1 MKDYYWLNEDS
12 RIFLE
17 RGYLKGE
24 TPEERIKS
32 ISDAAQGY
40 LGIEGFSDKFSSYMK
55 RGFYS
60 LASPVWS
67 NFGRKNGLPI
77 SCNGVYVPDR
87 MDGILAKQGEV
98 GMQTKHGSG
107 TSAYFG
113 DLRGRGEKINSGG
126 ESSGAVHFMELFDK
140 VAAVVSQGN
149 VRRGS
154 FAAYLPIEHSDIK
167 EFLRIRSEGN
177 AIQEMSFGVTVGD
190 DWMKSMIAGDP
201 DKRQIWA
208 SLIKKRF
215 ETGYPYLFFKDAAN
229 NQAPDCYR
237 DNGMEIYA
245 SNLCNEISLPSTED
259 ESFVCCLSSLN
270 LVRWDEIIKTD
281 AVETM
286 TMFLDA
292 VMEEYI
298 QKTEDIPFMKPS
310 HNFAKRHRALG
321 MGVLGWHSYLQSKK
335 IGFESMEAK
344 LANSSI
350 FKEIRKRSDKTTEE
364 LFGILGGPLY
374 AKDYNRR
381 NTTTL
386 AIAPTTSSSFILG
399 QVSPSIEPLNSNYFV
414 KNLAKGKF
422 TYRNPYLKEVL
433 SEYGKDSDEIWL
445 GILVAG
451 GSVQHLNFMSDDD
464 KEVFKTFGE
473 ISQKEIVIQ
482 AAQRQKYLDQGQSLN
497 LMISPK
503 TPLKEVN
510 QLMIYA
516 WENGLKGLYY
526 QRSSNPSQELSRSLM
541 ECKSCE
547 A

>member
-55 RGFYS
+55 QGFYS

-126 ESSGAVHFMELFDK
+126 ESSGSVHFMELFDK

-229 NQAPDCYR
+229 NQAPDCYK

-350 FKEIRKRSDKTTEE
+350 FKEIRKRSDKATEE

-433 SEYGKDSDEIWL
+433 SEYGKDNDEIWL

-497 LMISPK
+497 LMIAPK

>member
-12 RIFLE
+12 RVFLE
-17 RGYLKGE
+17 RGYLIEE

-40 LGIEGFSDKFSSYMK
+40 LGIEGFSDKFASYMK
-55 RGFYS
+55 QGFYS

-67 NFGRKNGLPI
+67 NFGRKSGLPI

-190 DWMKSMIAGDP
+190 DWMKSMIAGDA

-208 SLIKKRF
+208 LVIKKRF

-350 FKEIRKRSDKTTEE
+350 FKEIRKRSDKATEE

-422 TYRNPYLKEVL
+422 TYRNPYLKEIL

-497 LMISPK
+497 LMIAPK

>member
-12 RIFLE
+12 RVFLE
-17 RGYLKGE
+17 RGYLKEE

-40 LGIEGFSDKFSSYMK
+40 LGIEGFSDKFASYMK
-55 RGFYS
+55 QGFYS

-67 NFGRKNGLPI
+67 NFGRKSGLPI

-229 NQAPDCYR
+229 NQAPDCYK

-350 FKEIRKRSDKTTEE
+350 FKEIRKRSDKATEE

-433 SEYGKDSDEIWL
+433 SEYGKDNDEIWL

-516 WENGLKGLYY
+516 WDNGLKGLYY

>member
-1 MKDYYWLNEDS
+1 MEDYYWLNEDS
-12 RIFLE
+12 RVFLE
-17 RGYLKGE
+17 RGYLKEE

-40 LGIEGFSDKFSSYMK
+40 LGIEGFSDKFAAYMK
-55 RGFYS
+55 QGFYS

-67 NFGRKNGLPI
+67 NFGRKSGLPI

-229 NQAPDCYR
+229 NQAPDCYK

-350 FKEIRKRSDKTTEE
+350 FKEIRKRSDKATEE

-445 GILVAG
+445 SILVAG

-497 LMISPK
+497 LMIAPK

>member
-55 RGFYS
+55 QGFYS

-67 NFGRKNGLPI
+67 NFGRKSGLPI

-350 FKEIRKRSDKTTEE
+350 FKEIRKRSDKATEE

-433 SEYGKDSDEIWL
+433 AEYGKDNDEIWL

-497 LMISPK
+497 LMIAPK

>member
-12 RIFLE
+12 RVFLE

-32 ISDAAQGY
+32 ICDTAQGY
-40 LGIEGFSDKFSSYMK
+40 LGIEGFSDKFESYMK
-55 RGFYS
+55 QGFYS

-67 NFGRKNGLPI
+67 NFGRKRGLPI

-87 MDGILAKQGEV
+87 MDGILAKQSEV

-113 DLRGRGEKINSGG
+113 DLRGRGAKINSGG

-154 FAAYLPIEHSDIK
+154 FAAYLPIEHPDIK

-190 DWMKSMIAGDP
+190 DWMKSMIDGDA

-208 SLIKKRF
+208 SVIKKRF
-215 ETGYPYLFFKDAAN
+215 ETGYPYLFFKDTAN
-229 NQAPDCYR
+229 NQAPDCYK
-237 DNGMEIYA
+237 DNEMEIYA
-245 SNLCNEISLPSTED
+245 SNLCNEISLPSIEE

-281 AVETM
+281 AVETL

-298 QKTEDIPFMKPS
+298 QKTKDIPFMRPS
-310 HNFAKRHRALG
+310 HDFARRHRALG

-350 FKEIRKRSDKTTEE
+350 FKEIRKRSDKATEE
-364 LFGILGGPLY
+364 LFDLLGGPIY
-374 AKDYNRR
+374 AENYGRR

-422 TYRNPYLKEVL
+422 TYKNPYLKDVL
-433 SEYGKDSDEIWL
+433 SEYNKDNDEIWL

-451 GSVQHLNFMSDDD
+451 GSVQHLSFMSDED

-497 LMISPK
+497 LMIAPK

-516 WENGLKGLYY
+516 WENGVKGLYY

>member
-1 MKDYYWLNEDS
+1 MTDYYWLNEDS
-12 RIFLE
+12 RVFLD

-24 TPEERIKS
+24 APEERIKA
-32 ISDAAQGY
+32 IADTAQGY
-40 LGIEGFSDKFSSYMK
+40 LGIEGFSDKFASYMK
-55 RGFYS
+55 QGFYS

-67 NFGRKNGLPI
+67 NFGRKRGLPI

-87 MDGILAKQGEV
+87 MDGILAKQSEV

-113 DLRGRGEKINSGG
+113 DLRERGSKINSGG

-140 VAAVVSQGN
+140 VASVVSQGN

-154 FAAYLPIEHSDIK
+154 FAAYLPIDHPDIK

-177 AIQEMSFGVTVGD
+177 SIQEMSFGITVKD
-190 DWMKSMIAGDP
+190 DWMKSMIGGDIE
-201 DKRQIWA
+201 KREIWA
-208 SLIKKRF
+208 SVIKKRF
-215 ETGYPYLFFKDAAN
+215 ETGYPYLFFQDTAN
-229 NQAPDCYR
+229 KQAPDSYK
-237 DNGMEIYA
+237 DNGMKIHA

-281 AVETM
+281 AIEVLV
-286 TMFLDA
+286 MFLDA

-298 QKTEDIPFMKPS
+298 QKTEGIPFMEAS

-321 MGVLGWHSYLQSKK
+321 MGVLGWHSYLQSKS

-350 FKEIRKRSDKTTEE
+350 FKEIRKRSDEATKK
-364 LFGILGGPLY
+364 LFTLLGGPVY
-374 AKDYNRR
+374 AENYGRR

-422 TYRNPYLKEVL
+422 TYKNPYLKSVL
-433 SEYGKDSDEIWL
+433 SEYGKDNDEIWL

-451 GSVQHLNFMSDDD
+451 GSVQHLNFMSNDD

-473 ISQKEIVIQ
+473 ISQKEVVIQ

-497 LMISPK
+497 LMIAPK

-516 WENGLKGLYY
+516 WENGVKGLYY

>member
-55 RGFYS
+55 QGFYS

-126 ESSGAVHFMELFDK
+126 ESSGSVHFMELFDK

-229 NQAPDCYR
+229 NQAPDCYK

-350 FKEIRKRSDKTTEE
+350 FKEIRKRSDKATEE

-433 SEYGKDSDEIWL
+433 SEYGKDNDEIWL

-516 WENGLKGLYY
+516 WDNGLKGLYY